1 MIRFITDK
9 FEDTCVVSVGGAKLL
24 DSLGTLVTAL
34 GKWNVVVVIFHT
46 GTNNVNKTYLPEESQ
61 MARAVNGLQ
70 EIENTLIHLQAKFGF
85 AFVFLGSIYKRSFVV
100 NKRIDKLNELVRSM
114 CKKYG
119 YKFVDNSNISPCTL
133 QDQVHLNEIR
143 QKALLEN
150 LKGLL

>member
-1 MIRFITDK
+1 MIRFIK
-9 FEDTCVVSVGGAKLL
+9 FEDTCVVSVGGGGAKLL
-24 DSLGTLVTAL
+24 DSLGTLVTEL
-34 GKWNVVVVIFHT
+34 RKWNVFVVIFHT

-85 AFVFLGSIYKRSFVV
+85 AFVFSGCVYTRSFVV
-100 NKRIDKLNELVRSM
+100 NKRIDKLNDLVRSM

-119 YKFVDNSNISPCTL
+119 HTFVDNSNISPCML
-133 QDQVHLNEIR
+133 QDQVHLNEIG
-143 QKALLEN
+143 QKALLDN